1 MSEANPE
8 RSVKSLQFIAVK
20 TRPFL
25 PPRDSIY
32 SLLDG
37 YLPPVEDGDILVI
50 TSKVLAIHQG
60 RCVKISPDVDKLEL
74 AARESDRY
82 ICIESYY
89 VLAVRDHTLLPNAG
103 LDESNGNGY
112 YILMPNK
119 VAPLLS
125 RIQRRLKK
133 KNGIQRLGIITT
145 DSHTIPLRAGVLG
158 ISVGCCG
165 IEPLKDYRGKPDIF
179 GRTIA
184 FSRSNVVDALAS
196 ISVLIMGEGS
206 ESQPLLIIRGADFV
220 TFTDETAYEK
230 LMLREKEDLYSPLL
244 KVMNSTAE

>member
-1 MSEANPE
+1 MTAEHHE
-8 RSVKSLQFIAVK
+8 RPVTSLQFIPVK

-32 SLLDG
+32 SLLDDH
-37 YLPPVEDGDILVI
+37 LPPLEDGDILVI

-60 RCVKISPDVDKLEL
+60 RCVKISPDVDRLAL

-82 ICIESYY
+82 ITVEDYY
-89 VLAVRDHTLLPNAG
+89 ILAVRDHTLLPNAG
-103 LDESNGNGY
+103 LDESNGNGH
-112 YILMPNK
+112 YILMPKN

-125 RIQRRLKK
+125 RIRRRLKN
-133 KNGIQRLGIITT
+133 KNGIERLGLITT

-158 ISVGCCG
+158 ISVGFCG

-179 GRTIA
+179 GRLIA
-184 FSRSNVVDALAS
+184 FSRANVVDALAAM
-196 ISVLIMGEGS
+196 SVLIMGEGS

-220 TFTDETAYEK
+220 SFTDKPAYEK
-230 LMLREKEDLYSPLL
+230 LILQEHEDLYSPLL
-244 KVMNSTAE
+244 KIMNRPTE